1 MTSNNEHQRTGVF
14 RITPVSPLHIGSG
27 QVLTP
32 MDYEI
37 RNGKFIVK
45 DILRFI
51 DAQRDDPA
59 YALQVIQD
67 RKPIGEEFNR
77 YALPCYD
84 EAAPPTAPRT
94 QQQSLPPR
102 RQPQMGKPGKM
113 DPQMAAMMK
122 KTKSLREQQSA
133 PAASAVAAPVR
144 ESRQEQPGG
153 EVREFI
159 KDPFGKA
166 FIPGSSLKGC
176 LRTALAYTLVKAG
189 AMDMKLVDDLLKND
203 RVRREWA
210 FSKMS
215 ADLFC
220 GDGKGDAK
228 ADILKT
234 FLVRDSEPL
243 DFNAWGAMTFVRVM
257 NDYNGRFD
265 VKRGMP
271 IRLESIMPENGAIQM
286 PFAVNLRLMELDRH
300 EDHPLL
306 QGAGKGKALSLL
318 QNKDAFEN
326 ALRLFSQAL
335 LEHEQAFYQQYR
347 QEAAPGLQ
355 FIQRLM
361 RDQQDNSSIY
371 LDLGFSTGWHTKT
384 IGMALDEQDINDIRD
399 RFGLGKRNVDLFPKT
414 RKWAKTQDGYRPL
427 GWIKLEIIQ
436 NEE

>member
-77 YALPCYD
+77 YALPCYN
-84 EAAPPTAPRT
+84 EATPPTAPRA
-94 QQQSLPPR
+94 QQQPLPPR

-176 LRTALAYTLVKAG
+176 LRTALAYTLVKSD
-189 AMDMKLVDDLLKND
+189 AMNMKLVDDLLNND
-203 RVRREWA
+203 RVRRERA
-210 FSKMS
+210 FEGMDKN
-215 ADLFC
+215 LFR
-220 GDGKGDAK
+220 GINEKGKQDVTTDVLK
-228 ADILKT
+228 ALV
-234 FLVRDSEPL
+234 VRDSAPF
-243 DFNAWGAMTFVRVM
+243 DFNLRGVMCFIRVM
-257 NDYNGRFD
+257 NDYLGRWD
-265 VKRGMP
+265 VKKNMP
-271 IRLESIMPENGAIQM
+271 IRVEALSPESDPIDM
-286 PFAVNLRLMELDRH
+286 PFILQTGLIAADPALQKAAQGKIAA
-300 EDHPLL
+300 LL
-306 QGAGKGKALSLL
+306 VQQGAFV
-318 QNKDAFEN
+318 Q
-326 ALRLFSQAL
+326 ALRDFSSKL
-335 LEHEQAFYQQYR
+335 LEHETEFYHAYGQD
-347 QEAAPGLQ
+347 AAPALQ
-355 FIQRLM
+355 FVQVLAKDQRE
-361 RDQQDNSSIY
+361 NKSIY

-384 IGMALDEQDINDIRD
+384 IGMAFDEQDINDIRD

-414 RKWAKTQDGYRPL
+414 RKWAKTPDGYLPL
-427 GWIKLEIIQ
+427 GWIKLEVIQ

>member
-1 MTSNNEHQRTGVF
+1 MTSNSEHQRTGVF

-37 RNGKFIVK
+37 RDGKFIVK

-51 DAQRDDPA
+51 DAQRDDPG
-59 YALQVIQD
+59 YALQVIED
-67 RKPIGEEFNR
+67 RKSIGEEFDR

-84 EAAPPTAPRT
+84 EVAPSTISRAQERP
-94 QQQSLPPR
+94 LPPR

-113 DPQMAAMMK
+113 DRKMAAMMK
-122 KTKSLREQQSA
+122 KTKTLREQQ
-133 PAASAVAAPVR
+133 PAAAPVAATQLR
-144 ESRQEQPGG
+144 HSRQEQPGG

-166 FIPGSSLKGC
+166 YIPGSSLKGC
-176 LRTALAYTLVKAG
+176 LRTALAYTLVTAG
-189 AMDMKLVDDLLKND
+189 ALNMKLVDDLLDND

-220 GDGKGDAK
+220 GDENARRPGDPK

-234 FLVRDSEPL
+234 LIIRDSQPL
-243 DFNAWGAMTFVRVM
+243 NIETWGAMTYVRVM
-257 NDYNGRFD
+257 NDYRGRFD

-271 IRLESIMPENGAIQM
+271 IRLEAIMPGNDTIQM
-286 PFAVNLRLMELDRH
+286 PFTVNLRLMELDRQ
-300 EDHPLL
+300 DDQPLL
-306 QGAGKGKALSLL
+306 QRAGKGKALPLL
-318 QNKDAFEN
+318 QNKEAFEN
-326 ALRLFSQAL
+326 ALRLFSKAL
-335 LEHEQAFYQQYR
+335 LEHEQAFYQQYH

-355 FIQRLM
+355 FIQHLM
-361 RDQQDNSSIY
+361 KDQQDNNSIY

-384 IGMALDEQDINDIRD
+384 IGMALDERDMDDIRD
-399 RFGLGKRNVDLFPKT
+399 HFRLGKQNVSLFPKT
-414 RKWAKTQDGYRPL
+414 RKWAKTADGYRPL
-427 GWIKLEIIQ
+427 GWIKLEII
-436 NEE
+436 